1 MPPTLPYW
9 LAALYLPNIGLRK
22 IKHCLTAF
30 GTINEVFNASI
41 TDLMQLG
48 LSAKDA
54 ETVAAPNWVQVEKD
68 LAWAQTAAHHLIC
81 LDDPGYPRLLKET
94 ASPPF
99 VLFVQGDPH
108 LLSQPQ
114 IAIVGS
120 RNASVH
126 GLKNAE
132 QFAACLVQAGIV
144 VTSGLA
150 LGIDAASHHGA
161 LSVKGKTIGV
171 AGTGLLHCY
180 PRTHQSLV
188 ATMTEQGSA
197 VISEFPL
204 QMAARADHFPRRNR
218 IIAGLSMGVL
228 VVEAAL
234 KSGSLITARI
244 AVEEGREVFA
254 IPSSIHHPLAKGCH
268 HLIRQGAKLVE
279 SASDIIEEL
288 GPLLSANNAQVSTPK
303 VASLA
308 VEALP
313 TTAQQVLAQINYE
326 VTPIN
331 VILLRSELTAPVVSS
346 LLLTLELKG
355 YIQSVTGGYIRLIA

>member
-1 MPPTLPYW
+1 MSRTLPYW

-22 IKHCLTAF
+22 IKHCLTVL
-30 GTINEVFNASI
+30 GSIDKVFRASTTELQHI
-41 TDLMQLG
+41 G
-48 LSAKDA
+48 LSLKDA
-54 ETVAAPNWVQVEKD
+54 QTFAAPNWTQVEKD
-68 LAWAQTAAHHLIC
+68 LAWAQSNPNHLIC
-81 LDDPGYPRLLKET
+81 IDDPHYPPLLKET
-94 ASPPF
+94 ADAPL

-108 LLSQPQ
+108 ILSKQQ

-120 RNASVH
+120 RNASPQ

-132 QFAACLVQAGIV
+132 QFAACLAQAGIV
-144 VTSGLA
+144 ITSGLA
-150 LGIDAASHHGA
+150 LGIDAASHYGA
-161 LSVKGKTIGV
+161 LSVPGKTIGV

-180 PRTHQSLV
+180 PQTHRSLV
-188 ATMTEQGSA
+188 ATMIEQGNA
-197 VISEFPL
+197 VVSEFPL

-268 HLIRQGAKLVE
+268 HLIRQGAKLVDC
-279 SASDIIEEL
+279 AADIIEEL
-288 GPLLSANNAQVSTPK
+288 GVFLSSNNAQAPSISADGLSTP
-303 VASLA
+303 
-308 VEALP
+308 
-313 TTAQQVLAQINYE
+313 AQQVLAQINYE

-331 VILLRSELTAPVVSS
+331 VIILGSELTAPVVSS